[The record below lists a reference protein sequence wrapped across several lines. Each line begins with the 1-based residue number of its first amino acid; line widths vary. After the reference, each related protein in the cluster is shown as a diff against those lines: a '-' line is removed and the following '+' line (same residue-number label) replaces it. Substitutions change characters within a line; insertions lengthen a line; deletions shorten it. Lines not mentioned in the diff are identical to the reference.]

1 VPTAQ
6 CWQLGNRQPAT
17 GNRQLATGNPQPA
30 TGNPQPAT
38 GTPQPGNPQP
48 GTRNREP
55 ATGNPQPATGNR
67 PCGRFRFPPVLPI
80 NAGEAPF
87 GAVLRMNPPPNSSAT
102 APLPDTQPEHDRL
115 MGLTRPSSRG
125 RSVRR
130 IGEVIV
136 NLGFAEEMVVEAA
149 VEMARDR
156 GEPTGKVLLETGV
169 LTVDQLAHAVAE
181 RFGLDYVDLSI
192 FKTDMGAA
200 GLVSPAAARRYQAL
214 PVAFLDERTLL
225 VAMADPTNIL
235 AVDDIAMMTGFD
247 VRRAVTSREDID
259 SLLAQLN
266 RIDDAIQEAVDE
278 VPDEIEVTDLRE
290 SADDAPVIKLVHS
303 IIADAVQR
311 GASDIHFDPAE
322 RDIRVRFRVDG
333 VVSDSTTV
341 PRQMVAGVV
350 SRVKIMAE
358 LDISESRRPQ
368 DGRMSLKVDNRKVD
382 IRVLTMPT
390 VTGESVVM
398 RILDKESVVMDLD
411 ALGMREGERERFER
425 AIRRSHGAVLVTG
438 PTGSGKT
445 TTLYAALKSV
455 NTPDKTL
462 ITIEDP
468 VEYQLEGVKQVQVN
482 PKVGLTFATGLR
494 SMLRADPNVI
504 MVGEIRDRDTAQIGV
519 EAALTGHL
527 VLSTMHTNDA
537 PTAITRLV
545 EMGIEPFLVASSIDC
560 VVAQR
565 LARTLCTS
573 CRAEAKVSKATLVE
587 NGFAATA
594 GIGAFDAV
602 GCRRCGGTG
611 YKGRTGLY
619 EVMPISDEIRSLVL
633 AHASAAEVAKVAVE
647 QGMRRLREDGLA
659 KVAQGLTTIAEVVRV
674 TGSG

>member
-1 VPTAQ
+1 
-6 CWQLGNRQPAT
+6 
-17 GNRQLATGNPQPA
+17 
-30 TGNPQPAT
+30 
-38 GTPQPGNPQP
+38 
-48 GTRNREP
+48 
-55 ATGNPQPATGNR
+55 
-67 PCGRFRFPPVLPI
+67 
-80 NAGEAPF
+80 
-87 GAVLRMNPPPNSSAT
+87 MNPPQNNQAVQ
-102 APLPDTQPEHDRL
+102 AVPDDGVTPPQDERML
-115 MGLTRPSSRG
+115 GLTRPSTRG

-136 NLGFAEEMVVEAA
+136 SLGFADAQVVEAA

-156 GEPTGKVLLETGV
+156 GEPTGQVLLETAV
-169 LTVDQLAHAVAE
+169 LTSDQLAHAVAE

-192 FKTDMGAA
+192 FKADMGAA
-200 GLVSPAAARRYQAL
+200 NLVSPAAARRYQAV
-214 PVAFLDERTLL
+214 PVAYLDERTIL

-235 AVDDIAMMTGFD
+235 AVDDIAMMTGLE
-247 VRRAVTSREDID
+247 VNRAVTSREDIEA
-259 SLLAQLN
+259 LLNQLN
-266 RIDDAIQEAVDE
+266 RIDDAIQDAEEEGAG
-278 VPDEIEVTDLRE
+278 EIEMTDLRE

-322 RDIRVRFRVDG
+322 RETRVRFRVDG

-341 PRQMVAGVV
+341 PRRMVPGVV
-350 SRVKIMAE
+350 SRIKIMAE

-368 DGRMSLKVDNRKVD
+368 DGRMGLKVDGRQVD

-390 VTGESVVM
+390 VNGESVVM

-411 ALGMREGERERFER
+411 ALGMQEDERARFEK
-425 AIRRSHGAVLVTG
+425 AIGRSYGAVLVTG

-445 TTLYAALKSV
+445 TSLYAALKAL

-468 VEYQLEGVKQVQVN
+468 VEYQLDGVKQVQVN
-482 PKVGLTFATGLR
+482 TKVNLTFATGLR
-494 SMLRADPNVI
+494 SMLRADPNII
-504 MVGEIRDRDTAQIGV
+504 MVGEIRDRDTAQIAV

-527 VLSTMHTNDA
+527 VLSTLHTNDA

-545 EMGIEPFLVASSIDC
+545 EMGIEPFLVASSIEC

-565 LARTLCTS
+565 LARNLCS
-573 CRAEAKVSKATLVE
+573 ACRAETKVSKATLAE
-587 NGFAATA
+587 HGFHVAA
-594 GIGAFDAV
+594 GISAFEAV
-602 GCRRCGGTG
+602 GCRHCGGSG

-633 AHASAAEVAKVAVE
+633 QRASSAEVAEVAVG
-647 QGMRRLREDGLA
+647 QGMRRLRDDGLD
-659 KVAQGLTTIAEVVRV
+659 KVTQGLTTIEEVVRV
-674 TGSG
+674 TGSN